1 MTLSGKAVTRQI
13 AAVFGG
19 SGGGGGGGGSGG
31 GGGGGGGVCVKII
44 LFSDTKLYSVL
55 QQLPSFEGG
64 TNECEPLLSSWMIRT
79 KTRS

>member
-19 SGGGGGGGGSGG
+19 SG